1 MIGRPADINANP
13 NDVWEHNFKK
23 ITENIDVKFGKELTN
38 DLYDFYIEEIG
49 VEKVVKFLEEQ
60 DRLLSLANYGY
71 MDLDSVILK
80 EDNKINYINP
90 PEDFNEDEEDE
101 SDKTKEEYNADTI
114 KASLL
119 KNFLN
124 QLVEEIPTNSVFISG
139 TDAIDFIKTY
149 QIKFLYEVIIPSLEV
164 NNVN

>member
-1 MIGRPADINANP
+1 MIGKPADINANP
-13 NDVWEHNFKK
+13 NDVWDHNFKK
-23 ITENIDVKFGKELTN
+23 ITENIDKKFGKELTD
-38 DLYDFYIEEIG
+38 DLYNFYVEEIG
-49 VEKVVKFLEEQ
+49 LEKVVKFLEEQ
-60 DRLLSLANYGY
+60 DRLLTLANYGY

-80 EDNKINYINP
+80 EDNKINYNKP
-90 PEDFNEDEEDE
+90 PEDFNEDEDE
-101 SDKTKEEYNADTI
+101 SDKTKEEYNIDTI

-149 QIKFLYEVIIPSLEV
+149 QIKFLYEVIIPSSET